1 MPRGKKKNGEATALM
16 AIACNREELERA
28 LTAAARLASQK
39 SYLPLLSH
47 VLLVVEPP
55 EGEYGPDNPGHG
67 RLRITANRLDVA
79 LEQTVYAAVE
89 SVGSITVPAR
99 LLSDYVSALSA
110 PVVKIKQE
118 SLRQLH
124 IEAGSDDAK
133 IAGALAEDFPPVP
146 AVSEASVIIQVDPNA
161 LADGIAQVEFA
172 ASKDN
177 TRPVLEG
184 VLLDLDGLDL
194 TLAAADGFRL
204 AKTKVA
210 LIAGVTDG
218 PIQAIVP
225 AAALRDLARLL
236 AKQEEPVNI
245 LIEHSRNLA
254 EFKLDEARLVCT
266 LIAGTYPNYASL
278 IPQEYKTL
286 VRARTADLRDSARLT
301 SAFLDAS
308 SGIIRLQF
316 LPGVN
321 GDAGKVLVR
330 SKGDEDVGEHH
341 GEFEAVV
348 EGEGLRF
355 GVGSRYLAD
364 ALQVV
369 GRGAEEIIID
379 AMGPTSPVRFRVP
392 DNDDFVVVQ
401 MPMFVSWD

>member
-1 MPRGKKKNGEATALM
+1 MPRGKKNGEVAPMM
-16 AIACNREELERA
+16 AITCNREELERA
-28 LTAAARLASQK
+28 LAAAARIASAK

-47 VLLVVEPP
+47 VLLVVEAP
-55 EGEYGPDNPGHG
+55 EGEYGPGNPGHG

-99 LLSDYVSALSA
+99 LLSDYVSALSN

-184 VLLDLDGLDL
+184 VLLELDGLDL
-194 TLAAADGFRL
+194 TLVTADGFRL

-210 LIAGVTDG
+210 LIASSVNE

-225 AAALRDLARLL
+225 ASALRDLARVLGR
-236 AKQEEPVNI
+236 QEEPVNV

-301 SAFLDAS
+301 SAFLGAS
-308 SGIIRLQF
+308 SGIIRLWFQ
-316 LPGVN
+316 PGTN

-348 EGEGLRF
+348 EGEATKLGIS
-355 GVGSRYLAD
+355 SRYLAG
-364 ALQVV
+364 ALQAV
-369 GRGAEEIIID
+369 GRGSEEIIID
-379 AMGPTSPVRFRVP
+379 TCSPSSPMRFRVP

-401 MPMFVSWD
+401 MPMFVTWD

>member
-1 MPRGKKKNGEATALM
+1 MPEGKKNGETM
-16 AIACNREELERA
+16 AITCNREELERV
-28 LTAAARLASQK
+28 LSAAARITAGRWS
-39 SYLPLLSH
+39 LPQLSH

-55 EGEYGPDNPGHG
+55 EGEYGPGNPGHG
-67 RLRITANRLDVA
+67 RLRITANKLDVA

-110 PVVKIKQE
+110 PVVKMSQDGV
-118 SLRQLH
+118 RRLH

-133 IAGALAEDFPPVP
+133 IAGGNPEDFPPVP
-146 AVSEASVIIQVDPNA
+146 AVGEASVIIQVDPNA
-161 LADGIAQVEFA
+161 LADGISQVEFA
-172 ASKDN
+172 ASHDE
-177 TRPVLEG
+177 TRPVLG
-184 VLLDLDGLDL
+184 GMLFDLDGLDL
-194 TLAAADGFRL
+194 TLVTADGFRL

-210 LIAGVTDG
+210 LIAASVNE

-225 AAALRDLARLL
+225 ASALRDLARLL
-236 AKQEEPVNI
+236 GRQEEPVNI
-245 LIEHSRNLA
+245 LIEHGRNLA

-286 VRARTADLRDSARLT
+286 VRARTADLRDSVKLA
-301 SAFLDAS
+301 SAFLDAQ
-308 SGIIRLQF
+308 GFVRLQF
-316 LPGVN
+316 VPGSD
-321 GDAGKVLVR
+321 GMPGKALVLSR
-330 SKGDEDVGEHH
+330 GDEDAGEHH
-341 GEFEAVV
+341 GELDAVV

-401 MPMFVSWD
+401 MPMFASWD